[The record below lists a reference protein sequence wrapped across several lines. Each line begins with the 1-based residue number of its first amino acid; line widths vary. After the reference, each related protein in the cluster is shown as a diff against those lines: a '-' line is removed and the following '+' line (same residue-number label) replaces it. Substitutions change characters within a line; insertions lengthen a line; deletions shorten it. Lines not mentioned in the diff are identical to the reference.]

1 MDIPLRQVKS
11 RPHASQVLIAH
22 PHSTAVP
29 EFQLRLVRVT
39 KTTHA
44 VCLAAA
50 TGAWMVVY
58 APLVPREALLV
69 VRGPHGHALLGDAG
83 PQHPNP
89 DVPMVA
95 DRLTHDS
102 LAKFPLT
109 DLTGSHKS
117 GARCGSLY
125 RGSLWP

>member
-50 TGAWMVVY
+50 TGARVVVY
-58 APLVPREALLV
+58 ATLVGGEAFLV
-69 VRGPHGHALLGDAG
+69 VRCPHGHALLGDTW

-89 DVPMVA
+89 DTPKIA
-95 DRLTHDS
+95 DRLTHGS
-102 LAKFPLT
+102 LVEFPST
-109 DLTGSHKS
+109 GLTGSLRP
-117 GARCGSLY
+117 GAR
-125 RGSLWP
+125 